1 MPLRPLLL
9 GEKCGAYM
17 MDLSWRARSSTLVPQ
32 RRNSLSSLN
41 LRIEDDTI
49 VILSRILEH
58 KKAELRHKQSRGY
71 LSELKAKIR
80 DAPEPLGFFVALEA
94 TRTAGS
100 PALIAEIKKAS
111 PSLGLL
117 RPEFSDRF
125 DYLGIA
131 KSYHHHGASALSV
144 LTDKDFFQGS
154 LEYLSEIKQLVPMP
168 TLNKEFMVEEI
179 QFYEARAYGADAALL
194 IVAAL
199 ERQQLIDF
207 YALARGLRLDVLIE
221 THHERELDTVLE
233 RLPEARLIGINNRD
247 LKTFMTDLGVT
258 ERLAKRIPADKL
270 IVSESGIH
278 QRADVVRL
286 IEAGIHAML
295 VGESLIRADDIGG
308 KIRDLRGVRAP
319 THA

>member
-1 MPLRPLLL
+1 M
-9 GEKCGAYM
+9 
-17 MDLSWRARSSTLVPQ
+17 
-32 RRNSLSSLN
+32 
-41 LRIEDDTI
+41 
-49 VILSRILEH
+49 ILSRILEH

-71 LSELKAKIR
+71 LSDLKAKIQ
-80 DAPEPLGFFVALEA
+80 DGPGPLGFTVTLDA

-100 PALIAEIKKAS
+100 PALIAEVKKAS

-125 DYLGIA
+125 DYLEIA
-131 KSYHHHGASALSV
+131 KTYHAHGASALSV

-154 LEYLSEIKQLVPMP
+154 LDYLREIKQSVPLP
-168 TLNKEFMVEEI
+168 ALNKEFMVDEI
-179 QFYEARAYGADAALL
+179 QFFESRAYGADAILL

-207 YALARGLRLDVLIE
+207 YALAHGLGLDVLVEI
-221 THHERELDTVLE
+221 HHERELDTVLE
-233 RLPEARLIGINNRD
+233 RLPDARLIGINNRD
-247 LKTFMTDLGVT
+247 LKTFTTDLAVT
-258 ERLAKRIPADKL
+258 LRVAKRIPADKL

-295 VGESLIRADDIGG
+295 IGESLIRADDMGS
-308 KIRDLRGVRAP
+308 KIRELRGTQASS
-319 THA
+319 HA